1 MCAQESPNMESV
13 LNCQIS
19 ICKIYWIILFYIAHK
34 KSSGGVTVA
43 EQVDNDTDKD
53 EDLTR
58 TKCKMTNELKDSLD
72 VEQKKLYNDK

>member
-1 MCAQESPNMESV
+1 M
-13 LNCQIS
+13 
-19 ICKIYWIILFYIAHK
+19 
-34 KSSGGVTVA
+34 A

>member
-1 MCAQESPNMESV
+1 M
-13 LNCQIS
+13 
-19 ICKIYWIILFYIAHK
+19 
-34 KSSGGVTVA
+34 A

-72 VEQKKLYNDK
+72 VERYTMTSKKFMYFYVFDTYHS